1 MPALGKAGYSLV
13 ELLVAMT
20 LFAIAALG
28 LSAGVITVVRSGALS
43 DNLTRA
49 TILAQDKLEEL
60 AALGGSWAGGEDT
73 PQPGFIRTWTV
84 SADDPETGVAR
95 IDVSVSWDGHDSQV
109 VSLATVINE

>member
-28 LSAGVITVVRSGALS
+28 LSAGVVMVVRSGVLS

-60 AALGGSWAGGEDT
+60 VALGGPLAGGADT
-73 PQPGFIRTWTV
+73 PQPGFNRVWTIA
-84 SADDPETGVAR
+84 ADDPETGVAR
-95 IDVSVSWDGHDSQV
+95 IDVAVSWEGNDAQV
-109 VSLATVINE
+109 VSLATVVNE